1 MTPIKKHTGIA
12 IPLVR
17 DNIDTDTIIPSREMR
32 SVSKAGLSEGL
43 FAPWRYQD
51 PDLRSPNLDFP
62 MNQPAY
68 SGATIF
74 LGGRNFGCG
83 SSREQAV
90 WALQEWG
97 CKAVIAHSFGTIF
110 RNNATRNGL
119 LTIALDSATIDML
132 SNWVTSD
139 PQANRLD
146 IDLIQCQ
153 INIAN
158 KMVRFEIAADT
169 RTMLLEGLDEIGLT
183 EKLLDEVDAFE
194 KRDRR
199 NRPWIY
205 LS

>member
-68 SGATIF
+68 SDATIF

-132 SNWVTSD
+132 SKWVTSD